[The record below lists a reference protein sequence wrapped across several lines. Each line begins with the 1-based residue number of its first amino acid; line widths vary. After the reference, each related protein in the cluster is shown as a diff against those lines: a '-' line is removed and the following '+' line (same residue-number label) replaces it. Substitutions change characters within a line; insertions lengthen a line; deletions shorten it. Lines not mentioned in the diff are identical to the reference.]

1 MDNKEVMKWVKVV
14 GSILVAVAE
23 VVIKSQSDKQ

>member
-1 MDNKEVMKWVKVV
+1 MNNKEVMKWVKVV